1 MRMSASRIRSINRAI
16 ARVQSVAWTAFRK
29 NPHQPTN
36 VSTLPVAMMA
46 RTVKIIAAPRGNGFL
61 A

>member
-16 ARVQSVAWTAFRK
+16 ARVQSTAWTSPRQ
-29 NPHQPTN
+29 NSHQSTDGPT
-36 VSTLPVAMMA
+36 VPTGLLTAG
-46 RTVKIIAAPRGNGFL
+46 TVKAVAVPRAG